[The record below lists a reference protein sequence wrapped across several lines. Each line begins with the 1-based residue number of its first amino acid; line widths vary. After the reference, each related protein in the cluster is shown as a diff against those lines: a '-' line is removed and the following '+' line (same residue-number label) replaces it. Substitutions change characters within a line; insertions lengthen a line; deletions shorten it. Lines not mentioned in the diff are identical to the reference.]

1 VNLAALPIFERL
13 GSAQTILLAGAGG
26 GYDIFAGLP
35 LYFALRAQGKTVH
48 LANLSFS
55 SIYASNGKRIG
66 EVNEHVVRVTHETEP
81 ALSYFPELYLAQWF
95 WKERRERV
103 PLYCFDRTGPG
114 SLIPAYQ
121 HLVKHL
127 GGIDALVLIDGGTDS
142 LMRGDEP
149 KLGTPEEDLSSLLAA
164 DALEG
169 VGSKSLVCL
178 GFGIDVFHGVCH
190 HYFLEA
196 VAALAEQNAYLGCW
210 SLLPHQPEVKA
221 FAAAYAYTRKHMQSS
236 IVNSSILAAIEGK
249 FGNWHETTRTEGSE
263 LYINPLMGLYW
274 AFDLPSVVNRHL
286 FIRELAK
293 HDEWVDMARAIFQ
306 RHSALEKREWKHLP
320 M

>member
-1 VNLAALPIFERL
+1 MDFLKLPILERL
-13 GSAQTILLAGAGG
+13 QSAQTILLAGAGG

-55 SIYASNGKRIG
+55 SIHATNARKLSPALL
-66 EVNEHVVRVTHETEP
+66 RVTDKTEP
-81 ALSYFPELYLAQWF
+81 ELSYFPELHLARWLTQ
-95 WKERRERV
+95 REGKSV
-103 PLYCFDRTGPG
+103 PIYCIQRTGPRG
-114 SLIPAYQ
+114 VIKAYEK
-121 HLVKHL
+121 LVEHL
-127 GGIDALVLIDGGTDS
+127 GEIDALVLVDGGTDS

-149 KLGTPEEDLSSLLAA
+149 QLGTPEEDLASLLAA
-164 DALEG
+164 DSLQG

-196 VAALAEQNAYLGCW
+196 VAALTEKNAYLGCW
-210 SLLPHQPEVKA
+210 SLLPHLPEVKA
-221 FAAAYAYTRKHMQSS
+221 FSEAYDYTRKHMQSS

-274 AFDLPSVVNRHL
+274 AFDLPAVVERHL
-286 FIRELAK
+286 FIRELSEY
-293 HDEWVDMARAIFQ
+293 DVWVEVARAIFQ
-306 RHSALEKREWKHLP
+306 RHLNLEKREWKHLP

>member
-1 VNLAALPIFERL
+1 MSLANLPLFERL
-13 GSAQTILLAGAGG
+13 QSAQTVLLAGAGG

-35 LYFALRAQGKTVH
+35 LYFWLREQGKTVH

-55 SIYASNGKRIG
+55 SIYASNGRQFGKPG
-66 EVNEHVVRVTHETEP
+66 ERVVRVEHTTQPE
-81 ALSYFPELYLAQWF
+81 LSYFPELYLSQWF
-95 WKERRERV
+95 WNERRERV
-103 PLYCFDRTGPG
+103 PVYCFDRTGPRPLTAMYRH
-114 SLIPAYQ
+114 LIE
-121 HLVKHL
+121 KL
-127 GGIDALVLIDGGTDS
+127 GGVDALVLVDGGTDS

-169 VGSKSLVCL
+169 VASKSLVCL

-196 VAALAEQNAYLGCW
+196 VAELTQREAYLGAW
-210 SLLPHQPEVKA
+210 SLLPHQPEVRA
-221 FAAAYAYTRKHMQSS
+221 FARAYDFVRKRMQSS
-236 IVNSSILAAIEGK
+236 IVNSSILAAIEGR

-274 AFDLPSVVNRHL
+274 AFDLPAVVERHL
-286 FIRELAK
+286 FVREFA
-293 HDEWVDMARAIFQ
+293 DCEGWIEVARAIFQ
-306 RHSALEKREWKHLP
+306 RHLAQEKREWTHLP